1 MEYLLLVLATVF
13 SSMKAILGKR
23 VGQDGSNLS
32 GVLFLNFNIFFVAA
46 LTVFTFFVGQIN
58 TFFEI
63 SSYSLILSVLFALFL
78 LFTYVTQM
86 RALNTGAASLGTLI
100 YSCGFLVPIFY
111 SALFLDESITLYQ
124 LIGILLLAISFG
136 FIIPPKKGESFSLK
150 WLMFAV
156 LSMLGSGSVAVVQ
169 KIHQSSPYKDEL
181 PAFLFFALLF
191 ASVFLLVGALA
202 VKRGPRR
209 ELLSTYKV
217 RSTVLFTAMA
227 GVVVGGLNVVNLKL
241 SGQLPAVI
249 HFPVYNGCSMIL
261 TALAGRFLFKERI
274 GKTKLFGFV
283 LGIVSIIIVGLF

>member
-1 MEYLLLVLATVF
+1 
-13 SSMKAILGKR
+13 MKAILGKR

-46 LTVFTFFVGQIN
+46 LTVFAFFVGQIN

-136 FIIPPKKGESFSLK
+136 FIIPPKKGERFSLK

-169 KIHQSSPYKDEL
+169 KIHQSSAHRGELTMFLIIAFICSFVFSAVSLLVEKKKDVAQAEERANKSRVWL
-181 PAFLFFALLF
+181 LGALF
-191 ASVFLLVGALA
+191 AA
-202 VKRGPRR
+202 
-209 ELLSTYKV
+209 
-217 RSTVLFTAMA
+217 A
-227 GVVVGGLNVVNLKL
+227 GVGIALNNLINLYLSGVVASAVFFPIVNGGGL
-241 SGQLPAVI
+241 
-249 HFPVYNGCSMIL
+249 IL
-261 TALAGRFLFKERI
+261 ITAASVALFKE
-274 GKTKLFGFV
+274 KLTARQWLGLA
-283 LGIVSIIIVGLF
+283 LGIAATLLLCI